1 MQFWRELSG
10 SETESDGMY
19 MELRIEHLTKSY
31 GEKVALND
39 FTVTLSEGLYGLLG
53 PNGAGKSTLMKLLT
67 DSITRTKGDIWFD
80 GEDVLKLGRKYRNE
94 IGYMPQQQGLYESFS
109 GRAFL
114 KYMADLKDIPKKQAA
129 KQIEELLQIVNLQQD
144 AHRKCGKYSGGM
156 KQRLLLAQAL
166 LGDPKIL
173 LLDEPTAGLDPEER
187 IRLRNYIHE
196 LGKNRIVLLSTHIV
210 ADVETIADQVILMKE
225 GSIKK
230 MGTPAALME
239 EVTPYIT
246 EPVTGRISLEDVYLY
261 YIKQ

>member
-1 MQFWRELSG
+1 
-10 SETESDGMY
+10 
-19 MELRIEHLTKSY
+19 
-31 GEKVALND
+31 
-39 FTVTLSEGLYGLLG
+39 
-53 PNGAGKSTLMKLLT
+53 
-67 DSITRTKGDIWFD
+67 
-80 GEDVLKLGRKYRNE
+80 
-94 IGYMPQQQGLYESFS
+94 
-109 GRAFL
+109 
-114 KYMADLKDIPKKQAA
+114 
-129 KQIEELLQIVNLQQD
+129 
-144 AHRKCGKYSGGM
+144 M

-210 ADVETIADQVILMKE
+210 ADVETIADQVILMKD
-225 GSIKK
+225 GSIKR